1 MDDLSTPMLTP
12 SDKGYFFKLF
22 CAVQACCVSVVKI
35 HKNRNSV
42 VNANIKILVI
52 DCGWQ
57 IENILKTL
65 LQPVDD

>member
-35 HKNRNSV
+35 HKNSNSV
-42 VNANIKILVI
+42 T
-52 DCGWQ
+52 
-57 IENILKTL
+57 E
-65 LQPVDD
+65 